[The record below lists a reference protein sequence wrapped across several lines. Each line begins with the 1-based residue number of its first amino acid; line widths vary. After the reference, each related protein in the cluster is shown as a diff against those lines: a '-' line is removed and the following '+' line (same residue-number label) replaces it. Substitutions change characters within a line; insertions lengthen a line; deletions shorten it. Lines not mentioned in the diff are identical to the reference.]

1 MSWKKNLRKK
11 QSQKRKPTQV
21 IKIKRW
27 IIQGFRISP
36 IFLVL
41 FGIVLFINPYLY
53 VDNYQGQM
61 TITFGYEDTEIGELE
76 ITLTSKG
83 AITANYPIDVDISV
97 RIFDSEMK
105 TAIQNSTVFGF
116 AIANAFQYPLEK
128 DNNGRFF
135 QAKIQINNNT
145 FKGSGTVLF
154 PYPGKEFTGALVVDG
169 FMLMGPATP
178 RRDEGFLFNIESYGL
193 RASIE
198 NNNKNLGLGAISLG
212 LTVGSIIWEISDE
225 EE

>member
-1 MSWKKNLRKK
+1 MSRKKNLRKK
-11 QSQKRKPTQV
+11 KSQKGKPTLV
-21 IKIKRW
+21 LKIRRW

-41 FGIVLFINPYLY
+41 VGIVLFLNPYLY
-53 VDNYQGQM
+53 VENYQGQM
-61 TITFGYEDTEIGELE
+61 TIVFGYDDIEIGELE

-83 AITANYPIDVDISV
+83 VITANYPIDVDISV
-97 RIFDSEMK
+97 IIYDSEMK

-135 QAKIQINNNT
+135 QAQIEINNNT
-145 FKGSGTVLF
+145 FKGSGKVLF
-154 PYPGKEFTGALVVDG
+154 PYPGKEFTGALGFDG
-169 FMLMGPATP
+169 FMLMGPTTP
-178 RRDEGFLFNIESYGL
+178 RRDEGYLFNIESYGL

-212 LTVGSIIWEISDE
+212 LTVGGIIWDTSDE
-225 EE
+225 ED

>member
-1 MSWKKNLRKK
+1 
-11 QSQKRKPTQV
+11 
-21 IKIKRW
+21 
-27 IIQGFRISP
+27 
-36 IFLVL
+36 
-41 FGIVLFINPYLY
+41 
-53 VDNYQGQM
+53 M
-61 TITFGYEDTEIGELE
+61 TIVFGYEDTEIGELE

-116 AIANAFQYPLEK
+116 AIANSFQYQLEK

-154 PYPGKEFTGALVVDG
+154 PYPGKEFTGALIVDG

-212 LTVGSIIWEISDE
+212 LSVGSIIWEISDE